1 MKFIAKCMSIILI
14 ASILFPIVAIAKEKE
29 ERVYVRTEEAH
40 PFWIIGKS
48 TMWGG
53 LTGLMLG
60 GAVDILGDDNKEP
73 IAGKGFAVGVIVG
86 FVVGLYAETNRKKD
100 DQEAKNYN
108 INIVPIISAQKI
120 NDKKVLVYKWDL
132 LQYNF

>member
-1 MKFIAKCMSIILI
+1 MKFVSKCISIFLI
-14 ASILFPIVAIAKEKE
+14 ACILFPITAIAKEKE
-29 ERVYVRTEEAH
+29 EKIYVRTEEAH

-60 GAVDILGDDNKEP
+60 GAIHILGDNKESV
-73 IAGKGFAVGVIVG
+73 AGKGFAAGVIIG
-86 FVVGLYAETNRKKD
+86 FAVGLYAETNRKKED
-100 DQEAKNYN
+100 EEVKNYN
-108 INIVPIISAQKI
+108 INIVPIISTQEI